1 MTREEALKI
10 VEDRYDV
17 EALMQILRFSEKNP
31 SNFTLDDGKEYIDVE
46 DVLEGLICIELTR
59 PKETL

>member
-31 SNFTLDDGKEYIDVE
+31 SNFTWDDGKEYIDVE